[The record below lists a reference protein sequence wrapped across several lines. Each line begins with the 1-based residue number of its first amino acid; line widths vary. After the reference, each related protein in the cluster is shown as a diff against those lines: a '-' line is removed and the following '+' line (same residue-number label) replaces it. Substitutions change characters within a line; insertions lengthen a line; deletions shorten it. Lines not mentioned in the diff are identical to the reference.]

1 MRGQVLMGA
10 LASAGLLWAGVS
22 AQQETRK
29 TPGFGS
35 GIVKVIGTVDI
46 GNEPIVR
53 AVQSGQWRV
62 QVANTAAVRV
72 ANTPTVRLASPEFI
86 TSNGRYMIVWVTGE
100 REEVRVTE
108 IGTDGWVTVS
118 QPGGGRRWLNLASAR
133 SVEQLAR

>member
-10 LASAGLLWAGVS
+10 LAGAGLLWAGVS

-35 GIVKVIGTVDI
+35 GIVNVIGTVDV
-46 GNEPIVR
+46 GNEPSVR
-53 AVQSGQWRV
+53 AVQSGEWRV

-72 ANTPTVRLASPEFI
+72 ANTPTVRLATPEFVRADQ
-86 TSNGRYMIVWVTGE
+86 RYMIVWVTGE

-118 QPGGGRRWLNLASAR
+118 HAGGGRRWLNVASAR
-133 SVEQLAR
+133 SVEQVQ